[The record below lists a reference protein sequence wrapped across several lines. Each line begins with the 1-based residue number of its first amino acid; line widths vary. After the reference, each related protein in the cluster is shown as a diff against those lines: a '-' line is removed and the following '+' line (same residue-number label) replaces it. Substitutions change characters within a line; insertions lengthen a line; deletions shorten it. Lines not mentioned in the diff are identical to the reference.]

1 VVLGLSV
8 RLTFTQPF
16 VYVPQD
22 YKATPLLH
30 VLMQAVAVTMNVQ
43 QTKSVILPLVV
54 DSHVRNVKPFVIQ
67 EIVPEGLIVQPK
79 TTGKPVIADSH

>member
-1 VVLGLSV
+1 MVLGLSV

-43 QTKSVILPLVV
+43 QTKSVISLQAVALLA
-54 DSHVRNVKPFVIQ
+54 RNVKPFVIQ
-67 EIVPEGLIVQPK
+67 AIVPEGLIVLPR
-79 TTGKPVIADSH
+79 TTGRPAIADFP